1 MKKIISLTVIF
12 LIIGM
17 SHPLMAKK
25 KQFQGKVTY
34 TISYE
39 GKKMDE
45 AQAGMM
51 PTTMMMYLGNGF
63 VKNVLFTGMGKQSVI
78 FDLKK
83 KSKTSLIDMM
93 GQQFAIESSYEEI
106 QKEFEREPEV
116 EIEITDETKEIAGY
130 NCKKIIIRVIND
142 EGETSDEKFAWFTG
156 DLNVSPNLNFSQ
168 KFFESVNGLLMEY
181 QMDMGSGMMMKFTA
195 TEVEK
200 KKIPS
205 KDFIIPE
212 GYKKVTR
219 EELMNSLGG

>member
-51 PTTMMMYLGNGF
+51 PTTMMMYLGDGF
-63 VKNVLFTGMGKQSVI
+63 VKNVLFTGMGQQSVI
-78 FDLKK
+78 FDLEK
-83 KSKTSLIDMM
+83 KSKASLIDMM
-93 GQQFAIESSYEEI
+93 GQQFAIESSYDEI

-116 EIEITDETKEIAGY
+116 EIDFTDETKEIAGH
-130 NCKKIIIRVIND
+130 NCKKIIIKTIND
-142 EGETSDEKFAWFTG
+142 DGEISNENFAWFTE
-156 DLNVSPNLNFSQ
+156 DLDVDPNLNFSQ
-168 KFFESVNGLLMEY
+168 KIFEDVNGLLLEY
-181 QMDMGSGMMMKFTA
+181 QMDMGRGVMMKFTA

-200 KKIPS
+200 RKIPT
-205 KDFIIPE
+205 KDFLIPE

>member
-1 MKKIISLTVIF
+1 MKKIHGLIAIF
-12 LIIGM
+12 LIIGI

-39 GKKMDE
+39 GKKMNE
-45 AQAGMM
+45 VPASMM
-51 PTTMMMYLGNGF
+51 PTIMMMYLGDGF

-78 FDLKK
+78 FDLEK
-83 KSKTSLIDMM
+83 KSKVSLIDMM

-130 NCKKIIIRVIND
+130 NCKKIIIRVINSK
-142 EGETSDEKFAWFTG
+142 GETSDENYAWFTE
-156 DLNVSPNLNFSQ
+156 DLDVNPNLNFSQ
-168 KFFESVNGLLMEY
+168 KFFEGVNGLLMEY
-181 QMDMGSGMMMKFTA
+181 QMDMSGGMMMKFTA

-200 KKIPS
+200 KKISP
-205 KDFIIPE
+205 KDFKIPE